1 MTRVAIVSGVRT
13 PIAKKGKAYRDV
25 HPVDL
30 LATSFNGALAAA
42 GLDPAHVDMG
52 LAGATGQ
59 VGGQAQNVGRNAW
72 LSLGLPINVPIS
84 TLDAQCPSSQ
94 LAAHLGA
101 ASIVAGDASV
111 VITGGVE
118 SLTRVPTGIA
128 GTVGEDGP
136 ISQSLREHWDMPH
149 QGEAAERAAD
159 KYGITR
165 GACDEYGVRSHLA
178 ADAAWDRGA
187 FDDEAVHVTVD
198 GNVLLRRDE
207 GIRPDSSFEKAG
219 KLPGVYRP
227 DGVNNA
233 ANSSQLS
240 DGSSAMILASEEAV
254 NRYGLSPLA
263 WIRST
268 TWTGNDPDIIF
279 DGPNDATAKILA
291 KTGLTL
297 DQMKLIDVHEAYA
310 IPVLIFEQY
319 FGVGRDRINLDGG
332 AISIGH
338 PFGATGGRQLL
349 HLAHALRAAGGGMG
363 LSTMCGGGGI
373 ATATIIESAD

>member
-13 PIAKKGKAYRDV
+13 PIAKKDKSYRDV

-42 GLDPAHVDMG
+42 GIDPENVDMG

-59 VGGQAQNVGRNAW
+59 VGGQAQNIGRNAW
-72 LSLGLPINVPIS
+72 LSSGLPISVPIS

-94 LAAHLGA
+94 LATHLGA

-136 ISQSLREHWDMPH
+136 ISQSLLAHWDMPH

-165 GACDEYGVRSHLA
+165 DACDEYGVRSHLA
-178 ADAAWDRGA
+178 AHAAWERGA
-187 FDDEAVHVTVD
+187 FDDEIVHVTVD
-198 GNVLLRRDE
+198 GTVLLHRDE
-207 GIRPDSSFEKAG
+207 GIRPDSSIEKAG

-240 DGSSAMILASEEAV
+240 DGSAAMVLASEEACA
-254 NRYGLSPLA
+254 RFGLTPLA
-263 WIRST
+263 WIHST

-279 DGPNDATAKILA
+279 DGPNYATAKILA
-291 KTGLTL
+291 RTGLTL

-310 IPVLIFEQY
+310 IPVLIFQEH
-319 FGVGRDRINLDGG
+319 FGLSPDRVNLDGG

-338 PFGATGGRQLL
+338 PFGATGARQLL
-349 HLAHALRAAGGGMG
+349 HLAHALRAAGGGFG

-373 ATATIIESAD
+373 ATATVIESAG

>member
-13 PIAKKGKAYRDV
+13 PIAKKYKSYREV

-42 GLDPAHVDMG
+42 GVDPQSVDMG

-59 VGGQAQNVGRNAW
+59 VGGQAQNIGRNAW
-72 LSLGLPINVPIS
+72 LSSGLPISVPIS

-94 LAAHLGA
+94 LATHLGA
-101 ASIVAGDASV
+101 ASIGAGDASV

-118 SLTRVPTGIA
+118 SLTRVPTGVA
-128 GTVGEDGP
+128 ATVGEDGP
-136 ISQSLREHWDMPH
+136 ISQSLHAHWDMPH

-165 GACDEYGVRSHLA
+165 DACDEYGVRSHLA
-178 ADAAWDRGA
+178 AHAAWERGA
-187 FDDEAVHVTVD
+187 FDDEIVHVAVD
-198 GNVLLRRDE
+198 GTVLLSR
-207 GIRPDSSFEKAG
+207 
-219 KLPGVYRP
+219 

-240 DGSSAMILASEEAV
+240 DGSAAMVLASEEACA
-254 NRYGLSPLA
+254 RFGLTPLA
-263 WIRST
+263 WIHST

-291 KTGLTL
+291 RTGLAL
-297 DQMKLIDVHEAYA
+297 DQMKHH
-310 IPVLIFEQY
+310 
-319 FGVGRDRINLDGG
+319 GRKQQQ
-332 AISIGH
+332 
-338 PFGATGGRQLL
+338 RQD
-349 HLAHALRAAGGGMG
+349 LAHVLGVRSAAPRRRRRPLARAVPYGALFP
-363 LSTMCGGGGI
+363 S
-373 ATATIIESAD
+373 

>member
-1 MTRVAIVSGVRT
+1 MTRVAIVAGVRT
-13 PIAKKGKAYRDV
+13 PIAKKDKAYRDV

-30 LATSFNGALAAA
+30 LATSFSGALAAA
-42 GLDPAHVDMG
+42 GIDPANVDMG

-59 VGGQAQNVGRNAW
+59 VGGQAQNIGRNAW
-72 LSLGLPINVPIS
+72 LSSGLPMTVPIA

-94 LAAHLGA
+94 LATHLGV
-101 ASIVAGDASV
+101 ASIMAGDASV

-128 GTVGEDGP
+128 GTLGEDGP
-136 ISQSLREHWDMPH
+136 ISQSLRAHWDMPH

-165 GACDEYGVRSHLA
+165 EACDEYGVRSHLA
-178 ADAAWDRGA
+178 AHAAWERGA
-187 FDDEAVHVTVD
+187 FDNETVHITVD
-198 GNVLLRRDE
+198 GTVLLNRDE
-207 GIRPDSSFEKAG
+207 GIRPDSSIEKAG
-219 KLPGVYRP
+219 KLPSVYRP

-240 DGSSAMILASEEAV
+240 DGSAAMILASEEACA
-254 NRYGLSPLA
+254 RLGLSPLA

-268 TWTGNDPDIIF
+268 TFVGNDPDIIF
-279 DGPNDATAKILA
+279 DGPNDATAKILHR
-291 KTGLTL
+291 TGLTL
-297 DQMKLIDVHEAYA
+297 DDMRLIDVHEAYA
-310 IPVLIFEQY
+310 VPVLIWKEH
-319 FGVGRDRINLDGG
+319 FGVSLDRVNLDGG

-338 PFGATGGRQLL
+338 PFGATGARQLL
-349 HLAHALRAAGGGMG
+349 HLAHALCAAGGGIG

-373 ATATIIESAD
+373 ATATVIESI

>member
-1 MTRVAIVSGVRT
+1 MNRVAIVAGVRT
-13 PIAKKGKAYRDV
+13 PVAKKDKSYRDV

-30 LATSFNGALAAA
+30 LATSFIGAIAAA
-42 GLDPAHVDMG
+42 GLDPADVDMG

-59 VGGQAQNVGRNAW
+59 AGGQAQNIGRNAW
-72 LSLGLPINVPIS
+72 LSAGFPMAVPIS

-94 LAAHLGA
+94 LATHLGA
-101 ASIVAGDASV
+101 ASIAAGDASV

-118 SLTRVPTGIA
+118 SLTRVPMGVATK
-128 GTVGEDGP
+128 VGDDGP
-136 ISQSLREHWDMPH
+136 ISPSLSARWDMPH

-165 GACDEYGVRSHLA
+165 EACDEYGVRSHLA
-178 ADAAWDRGA
+178 AHAAWERGA
-187 FDDEAVHVTVD
+187 FDNEIVPVTVD
-198 GNVLLRRDE
+198 GTVLLDRDE
-207 GIRPDSSFEKAG
+207 GIRPDSSVDKARN
-219 KLPGVYRP
+219 LPSVYRP

-240 DGSSAMILASEEAV
+240 DGSAAMVLASEEACA
-254 NRYGLSPLA
+254 RLGLSPLA

-268 TWTGNDPDIIF
+268 TFVGNDPDIIF
-279 DGPNDATAKILA
+279 DGPNDATAKILDR
-291 KTGLTL
+291 TGLTL

-310 IPVLIFEQY
+310 VPVLIWQEH
-319 FGVGRDRINLDGG
+319 FGVSLDRVNLDGG

-338 PFGATGGRQLL
+338 PFGATGARQLL
-349 HLAHALRAAGGGMG
+349 HLAHALRAAGGGIG

-373 ATATIIESAD
+373 ATATIIESAG

>member
-13 PIAKKGKAYRDV
+13 PIAKKDKAYRDV

-42 GLDPAHVDMG
+42 GLDPALVDMG

-59 VGGQAQNVGRNAW
+59 AGGQAQNVGRNAW
-72 LSLGLPINVPIS
+72 LSSGLPMTVPIS

-94 LAAHLGA
+94 LATHLGA
-101 ASIVAGDASV
+101 ASILAGDASI

-118 SLTRVPTGIA
+118 SLTRVPMGVST
-128 GTVGEDGP
+128 TVGEDGP
-136 ISQSLREHWDMPH
+136 FSSSLKSHWDMPH

-159 KYGITR
+159 KYGIKR
-165 GACDEYGVRSHLA
+165 AACDEYGVRSHHA
-178 ADAAWDRGA
+178 AHAAWERGA
-187 FDDEAVHVTVD
+187 FDNEIVHVRVD
-198 GNVLLRRDE
+198 GAVLLDRDE
-207 GIRPDSSFEKAG
+207 GIRPDSSVEKAG
-219 KLPGVYRP
+219 NLPGVYRP

-240 DGSSAMILASEEAV
+240 DGSAAMILASEEACA
-254 NRYGLSPLA
+254 RLGLTPLA

-268 TWTGNDPDIIF
+268 TWVGNDPDIIF
-279 DGPNDATAKILA
+279 DGPNDATAKILDR
-291 KTGLTL
+291 TGLTL

-310 IPVLIFEQY
+310 IPVLIFQEH
-319 FGVGRDRINLDGG
+319 FGVSLDRINLDGG

-338 PFGATGGRQLL
+338 PFGATGARQLL
-349 HLAHALRAAGGGMG
+349 HLAHALRAAGGGIA

-373 ATATIIESAD
+373 ATATIIESAN

>member
-1 MTRVAIVSGVRT
+1 MTRVAIVAGVRT
-13 PIAKKGKAYRDV
+13 PIAKKDKAYRDV

-30 LATSFNGALAAA
+30 LATSFSGALAAA
-42 GLDPAHVDMG
+42 GIDPANVDMG

-59 VGGQAQNVGRNAW
+59 VGGQAQNIGRNAW
-72 LSLGLPINVPIS
+72 LSSGLPMTVPIA

-94 LAAHLGA
+94 LATNLGV
-101 ASIVAGDASV
+101 ASIMAGDASV

-128 GTVGEDGP
+128 GTLGEDGP
-136 ISQSLREHWDMPH
+136 ISQSLRAHWDMPH

-165 GACDEYGVRSHLA
+165 EACDEYGVRSHLA
-178 ADAAWDRGA
+178 AHAAWERGA
-187 FDDEAVHVTVD
+187 FDNETVHITV
-198 GNVLLRRDE
+198 GGTVLLNRDE
-207 GIRPDSSFEKAG
+207 GIRPDSSIEKAG
-219 KLPGVYRP
+219 KLPSVYRP

-240 DGSSAMILASEEAV
+240 DGSAAMILASEEACA
-254 NRYGLSPLA
+254 RLGLSPLA

-268 TWTGNDPDIIF
+268 TFVGNDPDIIF
-279 DGPNDATAKILA
+279 DGPNDATAKILHR
-291 KTGLTL
+291 TGLTL
-297 DQMKLIDVHEAYA
+297 DDMRLIDVHEAYA
-310 IPVLIFEQY
+310 VPVLIWQEH
-319 FGVGRDRINLDGG
+319 FGVSLDRVNLDGG

-338 PFGATGGRQLL
+338 PFGATGARQLL
-349 HLAHALRAAGGGMG
+349 HLAHALRAAGGGIG

-373 ATATIIESAD
+373 ATATVIESI